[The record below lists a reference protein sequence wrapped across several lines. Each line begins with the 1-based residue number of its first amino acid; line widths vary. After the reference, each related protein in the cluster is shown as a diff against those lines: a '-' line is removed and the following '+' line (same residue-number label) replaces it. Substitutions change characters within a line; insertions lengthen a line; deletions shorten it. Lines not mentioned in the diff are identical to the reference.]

1 MTMSS
6 HTPAAELKGTVFDI
20 ERCAI
25 HDGPGIRTLVFLKGC
40 PLRCLWC
47 ANPESQRRAP
57 ELMFHEKDCTPC
69 GRCIPA
75 CPEHALSIG
84 PDEALSI
91 EWARCTNCGACC
103 DVCPP
108 RALRMA
114 GRDMTVGE
122 VVEEI
127 EKDRPFYRRSGGGVT
142 LGGGEPTLQA
152 AFAAALLRELRRRFL
167 HTAIETCGYA
177 RPEALLSVV
186 EHCDLVYFDVK
197 SLDPETHAALTG
209 VRNELILENLERVAE
224 RTSVVVRIPVVPGCT
239 DPDLNIRRTTELVA
253 RLGPN
258 VQRIELLPYH
268 NFGEPKYRRLGRPYP
283 LPDTVRPDGDRLL
296 DLRHIVEGYGVRA
309 AVGH

>member
-1 MTMSS
+1 MSMRS
-6 HTPAAELKGTVFDI
+6 DATSVELTGTVFDI

-25 HDGPGIRTLVFLKGC
+25 YDGPGIRTLVFLKGC

-57 ELMFHEKDCTPC
+57 ELMFHEKDCSPC
-69 GRCIPA
+69 GRCVPA

-84 PDEALSI
+84 ADEKPSI
-91 EWARCTNCGACC
+91 EWALCTNCGACS
-103 DVCPP
+103 DVCVP

-114 GRDMTVGE
+114 GREMTVGE

-142 LGGGEPTLQA
+142 LSGGEPTLQA

-197 SLDPETHAALTG
+197 FVDPETHAKLTG
-209 VRNELILENLERVAE
+209 VRNDVILENLERVAK
-224 RTSVVVRIPVVPGCT
+224 RTPVVVRIPVVPGCT
-239 DPDLNIRRTTELVA
+239 DQDLNIRRTTELVA
-253 RLGPN
+253 RLDPN

-268 NFGEPKYRRLGRPYP
+268 NFGEPKYRRLGRQYP
-283 LPDTVRPDGDRLL
+283 LPETARPDGDRLL
-296 DLRHIVEGYGVRA
+296 YLGQMVEGYGVRA